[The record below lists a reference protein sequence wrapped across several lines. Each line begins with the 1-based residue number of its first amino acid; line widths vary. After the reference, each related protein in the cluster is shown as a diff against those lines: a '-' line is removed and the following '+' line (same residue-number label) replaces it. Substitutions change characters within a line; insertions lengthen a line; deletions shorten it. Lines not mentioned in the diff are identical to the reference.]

1 MSLKRRLN
9 PRLYL
14 AAAIGWAVFAVVTL
28 AALLAAHLAAE
39 QAEQRARAD
48 AEGLLAEFAT
58 QVRDALPMNLETRR
72 SLLQALAAQLAASHG
87 QNLSYVQDSL
97 EATRARYPE
106 YLWIGVID
114 GSGRTGI
121 DTGNDAARSEVART
135 FQQARRQPFV
145 SDMRA
150 ALPPQP
156 NSSSAT
162 DAPPLR
168 FIEIAVPLDSP
179 PNNKGGV
186 IAAAISWAWVENL
199 LVKMQDAFNQ
209 HRDLQVMLADR
220 QGRILAGPDNWI
232 GEKLALT
239 TDVTEGG
246 LYVAGRRARLRLSE
260 GMGLE
265 WTVVVRQRADQ
276 ALAPVRAT
284 RRSVFLTVFVAGLV
298 AALAAVQ
305 VTRLLTRRLT
315 SLAHEAE
322 AVQHGRQRRLHV
334 PQGADEISRIG
345 FTLVELVDHL
355 QAEKQSLLKLNAEL
369 DERVAERTSRIARMA
384 EEAQSAAVTRER
396 LRMARELHDTLAHS
410 LMALLTQIRLVR
422 KLHGRM
428 DALELEAELDRAEDV
443 AVTGLTETRAAIKQM
458 RDNEVCDIGL
468 GPALHDLGL
477 RFGRRTG
484 LAVSMEIDPLA
495 SEWVDDRAQTAFRL
509 AEEALRNVERHAHAQ
524 SVEIKLG
531 CREEVTSGN
540 DDPELARDRS
550 ACLEILDDGK
560 GFDMETPQPGHYG
573 LIGMKEQAALIGAHL
588 QVGSQL
594 GQGTRVTL
602 RFGV

>member
-1 MSLKRRLN
+1 MSLKKRLN

-39 QAEQRARAD
+39 QAERRARSD

-72 SLLQALAAQLAASHG
+72 SLLQALAAQLAASRG
-87 QNLSYVQDSL
+87 QNLTYLQDAI
-97 EATRARYPE
+97 EAMRARYPE

-121 DTGNDAARSEVART
+121 DTGDDAAKLNVART
-135 FQQARRQPFV
+135 FQQGRRQPFV
-145 SDMRA
+145 SDLHA
-150 ALPPQP
+150 APTPAP
-156 NSSSAT
+156 TSSSA
-162 DAPPLR
+162 DNAPASR
-168 FIEIAVPLDSP
+168 YIEIAVPLGSQAS
-179 PNNKGGV
+179 KGGV
-186 IAAAISWAWVENL
+186 MAAAISWAWVETL

-298 AALAAVQ
+298 AAVASVQ
-305 VTRLLTRRLT
+305 VTRLLTRRLA

-322 AVQHGRQRRLHV
+322 AVQQGRQRRLHV
-334 PQGADEISRIG
+334 PQGSDEISRIG
-345 FTLVELVDHL
+345 VTLVELVDHL
-355 QAEKQSLLKLNAEL
+355 QAEKQSLLNLNAEL

-428 DALELEAELDRAEDV
+428 DASELEAELDRAEDV
-443 AVTGLTETRAAIKQM
+443 AVTGLTDTRAAIKQM
-458 RDNEVCDIGL
+458 RDNEVRDIGL

-531 CREEVTSGN
+531 RRQEAILGN
-540 DDPELARDRS
+540 EDQESAGTKS

-560 GFDMETPQPGHYG
+560 GFDMEAPRPGHYG
-573 LIGMKEQAALIGAHL
+573 LRGMTEQAALIGANL

-594 GQGTRVTL
+594 GEGTRVTL
-602 RFGV
+602 RFGL